1 MIGKTYS
8 SIKLSSFFALA
19 ISVLLCSCGGEES
32 EEIMTKVV
40 RGDLEVVVAVT
51 GEIEAKESTKIMG
64 PEGMR
69 TARIWQVKITDMVPE
84 GTYVHEGDYVATLD
98 RNEVATK
105 MKESQTELEK
115 VQAQLTQAKLDT
127 SLVLREARDNLINLE
142 FGLEQRQLTLDQS
155 TYEPPAVIREA
166 EIELEKA
173 QRTYKQTG
181 ENYEIKVKQARAQ
194 VSEVYATYTQT
205 KDNYDFLEK
214 FISEFVVNAPHDGMV
229 IYHRLWNGTK
239 QKVGAT
245 VHAWEPVVA
254 TLPDLSALVSRTYV
268 NEIDIGKIRVGQK
281 VDVSMDAFPDQSY
294 KGAILEVANVGE
306 QRENSDAKEFEVLI
320 ELLSIDT
327 LLRPAM
333 TSSNLIKIESL
344 KDVLYVPIEA
354 VHSNDS
360 LSFVFKGGSPSK
372 YQVRTGADDGS
383 FIVVKEGLLEG
394 DNIWL
399 STPENADELSI
410 ELIEAE

>member
-1 MIGKTYS
+1 MIGKLTSTTTFS
-8 SIKLSSFFALA
+8 SLSLF
-19 ISVLLCSCGGEES
+19 VLSLCFVSCGSEES
-32 EEIMTKVV
+32 DEIMTKVV
-40 RGDLEVVVAVT
+40 RGDLEVIVAVT
-51 GEIEAKESTKIMG
+51 GEIEAKESIKIMG

-84 GTYVHEGDYVATLD
+84 GTFVQEGDYVATLD

-105 MKESQTELEK
+105 IKESQTELEK

-194 VSEVYATYTQT
+194 VSEVNATFNQT
-205 KDNYDFLEK
+205 KNNYDFLEQ
-214 FISEFVVNAPHDGMV
+214 FISEFVVNAPHEGMV

-239 QKVGAT
+239 QKVGST

-281 VDVSMDAFPDQSY
+281 VDVSMDAFPDQAY
-294 KGAILEVANVGE
+294 TGQILEVANVGE
-306 QRENSDAKEFEVLI
+306 QRANSDAKEFEVLI

-333 TSSNLIKIESL
+333 TSSNMIKIEAL
-344 KDVLYVPIEA
+344 TDVLYVPIEA

-360 LSFVFKGGSPSK
+360 LSFVFKGSSPSK
-372 YQVRTGADDGS
+372 YQVQTGADDGS
-383 FIVVKEGLLEG
+383 FIVVTAGLAEG
-394 DNIWL
+394 DEIWMN
-399 STPENADELSI
+399 TPENAEEQSV
-410 ELIEAE
+410 ELISSE